1 MKKYIQI
8 SLFFSAIFILSD
20 NSFAQQDS
28 ISYALEATQQ
38 KNYTRAYSA
47 IEAATLHPSTAGD
60 YQAWSLKAYILKEL
74 SKKQQGVEAIELRY
88 KSLESVKTS
97 IQLNKTRENFSQDS
111 SLIDH
116 LSRKFYNDAVSNLN
130 SSGYNSAIRYFETYE
145 ECVRIIN
152 PAAAANLKI
161 REMDFKLA
169 LANVYTSIYESNRKQ
184 NESFFEKT
192 ISLYNEILNNDPDN
206 ISANYSIGVLYYN
219 KAVAI
224 INEMDFETD
233 LIALSETQDKTIEIF
248 KKSLPF
254 MEKAYQL
261 NPKRKE
267 TLQGLEGIYYSL
279 NENEKYDKIKQELI
293 ELEK

>member
-1 MKKYIQI
+1 MKRHEYIFVNVI
-8 SLFFSAIFILSD
+8 AVMLLMTSFV
-20 NSFAQQDS
+20 FAQQDS

-38 KNYTRAYSA
+38 KNFTRAYSA

-97 IQLNKTRENFSQDS
+97 IQLNKTKENFSQDS
-111 SLIDH
+111 ALIDH

-145 ECVRIIN
+145 ECVRMIN
-152 PAAAANLKI
+152 PAANLKL
-161 REMDFKLA
+161 RDMDFKLA

-279 NENEKYDKIKQELI
+279 NENEKYDKVKQELI
-293 ELEK
+293 DLEK